1 MGYTHYWKIPKEL
14 DKELF
19 EILSEELRSAQ
30 GLLPTKSDSAQQDNE
45 GVIYLAGGNGE
56 GEPVFNNMKIIFNGK
71 DDLAH
76 ETFAILQKGNP
87 DFEFCKTA
95 RKPYDLMVC
104 FSLLRLKYHFPEA
117 NISSDGGAKDWAA
130 AKKFYKK
137 VFGEAAP
144 KFNLK

>member
-14 DKELF
+14 KKEKF
-19 EILSEELRSAQ
+19 AILSEELQAAA
-30 GLLPTKSDSAQQDNE
+30 GLLPTKSTSAQQDHD

-56 GEPVFNNMKIIFNGK
+56 GEPIFDNSKIVFNGK
-71 DDLAH
+71 DDFAH
-76 ETFAILQKGNP
+76 ETFSILQKGN
-87 DFEFCKTA
+87 DSYEFCKTA

-104 FSLLRLKYHFPEA
+104 VSLLRLKHHFPEA
-117 NISSDGGAKDWAA
+117 NISSDGGAKDWSA